1 MDTGLRQLRK
11 IARLTQI
18 ELSQRTGIDRTRL
31 SFLECGYLSLTKEE
45 ESLIRKAITEATE
58 SHAARVRDALAVT
71 AEPAGVGHKKQG
83 SLNRMPILELGLD

>member
-45 ESLIRKAITEATE
+45 ESLIRKAIVEAAE
-58 SHAARVRDALAVT
+58 SHALRVRDALAVT
-71 AEPAGVGHKKQG
+71 AEPAGVGA
-83 SLNRMPILELGLD
+83 